1 MCRCL
6 NVSTSG
12 YYAWTKRAP
21 SARTRANRRL
31 LERIR
36 ELHAESDGVIGA
48 PRMHETLTYEGVCVG
63 RHRVARLMAADGL
76 CGLPQ
81 RRRWRRK
88 ASGLR
93 PVPVRNHLERD
104 FSATE
109 PNIRWATDITY
120 IRTAEAWLY
129 LCVVIDLYSKA
140 VVGWSMSRR
149 QDRQLVL
156 SAVLMALW
164 QRQSAEKSVILHS
177 DRGAQFTSGEYQ
189 AFLADHDPRVQHE
202 RGRPL
207 WR

>member
-1 MCRCL
+1 M
-6 NVSTSG
+6 T
-12 YYAWTKRAP
+12 
-21 SARTRANRRL
+21 
-31 LERIR
+31 
-36 ELHAESDGVIGA
+36 
-48 PRMHETLTYEGVCVG
+48 
-63 RHRVARLMAADGL
+63 
-76 CGLPQ
+76 Q
-81 RRRWRRK
+81 RRRYSQEFKHEAVELTRTPGASIGQIARDLGINANLLARWRRK

-104 FSATE
+104 FSAAE

-164 QRQSAEKSVILHS
+164 QRQSAEEPVYCTQT
-177 DRGAQFTSGEYQ
+177 A
-189 AFLADHDPRVQHE
+189 E
-202 RGRPL
+202 RNSPAASTRRSWPITTL
-207 WR
+207 CAA